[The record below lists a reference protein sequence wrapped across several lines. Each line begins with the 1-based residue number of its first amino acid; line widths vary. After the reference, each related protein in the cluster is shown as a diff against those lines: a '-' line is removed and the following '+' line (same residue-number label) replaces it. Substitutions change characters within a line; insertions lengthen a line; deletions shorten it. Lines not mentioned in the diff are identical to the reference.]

1 MTCSLASL
9 DDSFFVDKKAFAL
22 KKALLLTTSTSK
34 GSTTS
39 RPTSATILGSF
50 RGGDG
55 GFDDAFHKITCTPCS
70 PGYNSTYGYT
80 STYDSLPSLLKP
92 GHKFTVANNLEISTG
107 SSIFCVELLRRH
119 QPDSTRWTNF
129 FGLKLELKNDD
140 FRAIARSALSG
151 RARVL
156 GRGPARAG
164 PKHRRERER
173 DARHHGSRLVFPLSF
188 LAHPLDLREGRAPLP
203 RVQWRHRDVR

>member
-156 GRGPARAG
+156 DDALGAKAAG
-164 PKHRRERER
+164 KFAIDYPMPPKTPTTAHVEGATLQGAEC
-173 DARHHGSRLVFPLSF
+173 AGSDRSYDMF
-188 LAHPLDLREGRAPLP
+188 E
-203 RVQWRHRDVR
+203 

>member
-9 DDSFFVDKKAFAL
+9 DDRFFVDNNGVAL
-22 KKALLLTTSTSK
+22 KEALLLTTSTSK
-34 GSTTS
+34 RSTTS
-39 RPTSATILGSF
+39 TSATILGSF
-50 RGGDG
+50 RGGVG
-55 GFDDAFHKITCTPCS
+55 GFDDAFHKITCTH
-70 PGYNSTYGYT
+70 GYNYRYE
-80 STYDSLPSLLKP
+80 SLPSLLKP

-129 FGLKLELKNDD
+129 FGLKLKLKNDD

-156 GRGPARAG
+156 DDALGAKAARKFAIDYPMPPKTPTTAHVEGATLQGAECAG
-164 PKHRRERER
+164 SDRSYDMFE
-173 DARHHGSRLVFPLSF
+173 
-188 LAHPLDLREGRAPLP
+188 
-203 RVQWRHRDVR
+203 